1 MPLGKLSHQC
11 ALMEVTYH
19 LADAFYYGT
28 GADPLKQHGIKCLA
42 ERLDCVRLHLE
53 TQQFVSTLPSIKFV
67 TSALSAPSLNHQT
80 VTHRGNDWLN
90 CLT

>member
-1 MPLGKLSHQC
+1 MKLLLSGVVMPLGKLSHLC

-53 TQQFVSTLPSIKFV
+53 TQQFMCQPYLASNL
-67 TSALSAPSLNHQT
+67 
-80 VTHRGNDWLN
+80 
-90 CLT
+90 